1 MAERT
6 DDGRRYMP
14 KLKCPYGNHRFADV
28 PDVALRNDSELKR
41 LSEAYWSAPTAT
53 KRLLSVSRLYT
64 KSQQNRQ
71 VSLRLA
77 SPCNCHFAWRT
88 QSILPAVNSGKKG
101 SVSIVKP

>member
-41 LSEAYWSAPTAT
+41 LSEASNIDYILECPHCHQKVALCIKALHKKPTEPPSFIAT
-53 KRLLSVSRLYT
+53 RVAL
-64 KSQQNRQ
+64 
-71 VSLRLA
+71 
-77 SPCNCHFAWRT
+77 
-88 QSILPAVNSGKKG
+88 
-101 SVSIVKP
+101 

>member
-41 LSEAYWSAPTAT
+41 LSEASNIDYILECP
-53 KRLLSVSRLYT
+53 
-64 KSQQNRQ
+64 
-71 VSLRLA
+71 
-77 SPCNCHFAWRT
+77 NCHQKVALCIKSLHEKTLEQPSFLATRVA
-88 QSILPAVNSGKKG
+88 L
-101 SVSIVKP
+101 